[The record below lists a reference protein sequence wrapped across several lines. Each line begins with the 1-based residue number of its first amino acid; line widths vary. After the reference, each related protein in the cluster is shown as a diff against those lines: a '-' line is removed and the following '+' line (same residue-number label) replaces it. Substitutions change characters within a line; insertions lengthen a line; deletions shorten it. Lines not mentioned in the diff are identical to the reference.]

1 MDFTKI
7 FMLVTGICFLF
18 FGFYINYT
26 IHDSHL
32 EHLIYGYFLTLC
44 NIVGLLF
51 IMGSMGEFNSMK

>member
-32 EHLIYGYFLTLC
+32 EHFLTLC
-44 NIVGLLF
+44 NISIWLLVGLLF
-51 IMGSMGEFNSMK
+51 IMGSMSEFNSMK